1 MTLDAWPIYI
11 VPSAALPSVC
21 ATEPIYIW
29 QRNECTVVRVRCVL
43 QSRYTSDSVM
53 IALPPTRSLSQLADA
68 VLWQPRGA
76 KSQTGAH

>member
-43 QSRYTSDSVM
+43 QSRYTSDT
-53 IALPPTRSLSQLADA
+53 ATYA
-68 VLWQPRGA
+68 VHESA
-76 KSQTGAH
+76 S